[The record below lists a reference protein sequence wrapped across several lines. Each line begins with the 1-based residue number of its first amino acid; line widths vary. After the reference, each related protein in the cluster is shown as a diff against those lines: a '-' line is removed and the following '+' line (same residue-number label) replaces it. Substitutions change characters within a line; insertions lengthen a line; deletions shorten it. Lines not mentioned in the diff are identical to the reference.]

1 MTLPFSLADVRKVV
15 FFKRD
20 ELTTDLI
27 CCDVEVDSIDGPKV
41 WFNHE
46 EEPSWQEW
54 LDELATL
61 PGFDSDWYSKVYLPP
76 FAPSIT
82 VAYERPIS

>member
-1 MTLPFSLADVRKVV
+1 MSLPFSLAEVRKVT

-27 CCDVEVDSIDGPKV
+27 CCDVEVASGDNIEV

-46 EEPSWQEW
+46 EEPTWQGW
-54 LDELATL
+54 LDELSTL
-61 PGFDSDWYSKVYLPP
+61 QGFDSDWYSKVYLPP
-76 FAPSIT
+76 FAPSVTI
-82 VAYERPIS
+82 AYECPVA

>member
-1 MTLPFSLADVRKVV
+1 MSVPFALANVRKVV

-27 CCDVEVDSIDGPKV
+27 CCDVEVNSADGTKT

-46 EEPSWQEW
+46 EEVSWQEW
-54 LDELATL
+54 LEVLGTL
-61 PGFDSDWYSKVYLPP
+61 PGFDSDWHSKVYLPP
-76 FAPSIT
+76 FDPGVT
-82 VAYERPIS
+82 VAYERPIA